1 MLPAAWKTGLHRK
14 LVTDTIIALAVFG
27 VVLCVVIAFRE
38 GFKGL
43 VHLLLAV
50 LVWIAYKNSRTQ
62 NFLSVFPYAALFY
75 LGTDLPY
82 LLSSGYPRADSW
94 SYHVVNFEYFAEAF
108 RQGAGFPEW
117 YASAGGIRIGFS
129 HINTG
134 FALPHRL
141 FGYALYA
148 LTPLSVLT
156 TYKLSVAFGVLL
168 LGLGVGLFLERLTAS
183 VSGALVGSLAIMLGG
198 VGATTVH
205 QEQVVFTA
213 TWIPWI
219 LLALY
224 EIKNDRRWLLVIGGL
239 LGLSAVAHYPQ
250 IQMVSIGLYGLV
262 AILVNRRAVAERLFI
277 PGRGLAFLAI
287 ALFILAILPLPYIAT
302 HLNDLLS
309 NERGTLI
316 PKTWEEYTA
325 NRFNLGVTDLIF
337 IKQYLFPVIH
347 WDVLDPAGLFIGRI
361 TVLLAIVGLIFNF
374 SKSLPAALLAGIF
387 AFLVMGSYAP
397 INLVSVLYHTMPLLI
412 RPFRQWYHF
421 FPLLNLCLA
430 AIAAFGT
437 AWLIRRISAA
447 GYWRHWLM
455 LVFYGIAVAQA
466 TELADYS
473 WRYAMTQGL
482 LKPLPSPFDRLTGS
496 VHSPSIVQYKNRLL
510 AEKCFPRYVLGT
522 AYLTTNMLGTTYLTT
537 NIKSVLSV
545 GEQLTAVCSNNPSE
559 VEPITVAN
567 IPTALLPK
575 LANLVP
581 AVEPPKPIR
590 MKLQFDGINID
601 VETNHNSLLVA
612 PINYDLGVTAT
623 INGDDVNIWRTNA
636 ALVGV
641 LVTPGKHAI
650 KISVVNDAYLYIL
663 WIHIAVTLITVMLI
677 TVLLSRRSA
686 NSFS

>member
-1 MLPAAWKTGLHRK
+1 MSIVDA
-14 LVTDTIIALAVFG
+14 VIALAVSI
-27 VVLCVVIAFRE
+27 VVLYIVIRYKE
-38 GFKGL
+38 GLKAL

-50 LVWIAYKNSRTQ
+50 LIWIAHIRSRAQ
-62 NFLSVFPYAALFY
+62 SFLSVFPYVALFY
-75 LGTDLPY
+75 LGADLPY
-82 LLSSGYPRADSW
+82 ILSPWYPRADTW

-117 YASAGGIRIGFS
+117 FPSAGGVRVGFS

-148 LTPLSVLT
+148 LTPLPVLT
-156 TYKLSVAFGVLL
+156 AYKLSVAFGVLL
-168 LGLGVGLFLERLTAS
+168 LGLGVGLFLERLTIS

-205 QEQVVFTA
+205 QEQALFTA

-224 EIKNDRRWLLVIGGL
+224 EIKNDRRWLLVISGL
-239 LGLSAVAHYPQ
+239 FGLSATTHYPQ
-250 IQMVSIGLYGLV
+250 IQMVSIGMYGLV

-287 ALFILAILPLPYIAT
+287 ALFFLAILPLPYIAT

-325 NRFNLGVTDLIF
+325 NRFNLGANDLTF

-347 WDVLDPAGLFIGRI
+347 WNVLDQAGLFIGRI
-361 TVLLAIVGLIFNF
+361 TVLLVIVGLLFNF
-374 SKSLPAALLAGIF
+374 LKSWPATLLAGIF
-387 AFLVMGSYAP
+387 ASLVMGSYAP
-397 INLVSVLYHTMPLLI
+397 IDLASVLYHLAPPLF

-447 GYWRHWLM
+447 SHWRRWLM
-455 LVFYGIAVAQA
+455 FGFYGLVVIQA

-482 LKPLPSPFDRLTGS
+482 MKPLPSALDRLTGS

-510 AEKCFPRYVLGT
+510 AEKCSPDAVLADAHTTTHVMSVLGPVNEQIAAT
-522 AYLTTNMLGTTYLTT
+522 CRQASDASRPSIADIPRELLPAQT
-537 NIKSVLSV
+537 SPSLSNESWV
-545 GEQLTAVCSNNPSE
+545 STKLRYDGMDIDV
-559 VEPITVAN
+559 VAN
-567 IPTALLPK
+567 RL
-575 LANLVP
+575 
-581 AVEPPKPIR
+581 
-590 MKLQFDGINID
+590 
-601 VETNHNSLLVA
+601 SLLVT
-612 PINYDLGVTAT
+612 PVNYDLGVTAMV
-623 INGDDVNIWRTNA
+623 DDAHAVVWRVNA
-636 ALVGV
+636 AQAGV
-641 LVTPGKHAI
+641 LLPPGEHII
-650 KISVVNDAYLYIL
+650 KIRIVRDAYFYIL
-663 WIHIAVTLITVMLI
+663 WIQIAIILIIGSLI
-677 TVLLSRRSA
+677 IVLLRDSLKKPPNYKPLAVQPPST
-686 NSFS
+686 NKSWPVT